1 MMHRKGETKIKKMAE
16 TSSHISLIS
25 KTRNK
30 LDLQFKRLSEK
41 QMGKKNKS
49 MMFSQNTFIRTERL
63 KEGEKIYSCQIQ
75 LGRLLDS
82 QLIIKQNRL

>member
-16 TSSHISLIS
+16 TSSGISLIS

-41 QMGKKNKS
+41 QSDGK
-49 MMFSQNTFIRTERL
+49 
-63 KEGEKIYSCQIQ
+63 
-75 LGRLLDS
+75 
-82 QLIIKQNRL
+82 IKQI